1 MAFLQRRAEAVDQ
14 GTARKNG
21 NDPDATSHR
30 PRRESPGPGVQAAGT
45 RARTTGRNY
54 GRIRGNEMTL
64 TSQLNTLSKLMR
76 LNRRIGKRKV
86 MELSE
91 VKRHLTANNSYYVNY
106 ALQVIDIMSELF
118 NEVKQ

>member
-1 MAFLQRRAEAVDQ
+1 
-14 GTARKNG
+14 
-21 NDPDATSHR
+21 
-30 PRRESPGPGVQAAGT
+30 
-45 RARTTGRNY
+45 
-54 GRIRGNEMTL
+54 MTL